1 MWRERMSDI
10 PELDEII
17 SESENIRFNKRWDKK
32 DRFFRR
38 SLGYML
44 LATLSIFPLGLL
56 LGNIGI
62 LIGAVLFSFSIF
74 PLFIVGLAE
83 CFSFC
88 FKESPV

>member
-17 SESENIRFNKRWDKK
+17 SESEKIRFNKRWDKK

-44 LATLSIFPLGLL
+44 LTTL